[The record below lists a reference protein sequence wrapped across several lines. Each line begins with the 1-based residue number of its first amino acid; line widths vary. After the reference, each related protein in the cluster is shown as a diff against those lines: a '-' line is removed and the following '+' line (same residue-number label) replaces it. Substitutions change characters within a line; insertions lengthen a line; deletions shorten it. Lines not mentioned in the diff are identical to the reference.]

1 MRVNEK
7 IEKITEDTIICGIDV
22 GKTNCCARFCNYRG
36 MEVYGKIWF
45 DRTKD
50 LDVIGS
56 HITAAS
62 YTTGLTKIIVS
73 FEPTGHY

>member
-36 MEVYGKIWF
+36 LEVYKKVWF
-45 DRTKD
+45 DTDLRSSCETSRT
-50 LDVIGS
+50 
-56 HITAAS
+56 
-62 YTTGLTKIIVS
+62 
-73 FEPTGHY
+73 